1 MAEKRKTLFV
11 RALTADD
18 VGTLFDIA
26 AAVGS
31 DEIAAL
37 TEDPAISAAVA
48 RISSG
53 KGKGKNSFREVGAV
67 AVTKV
72 IAIVIRNYSKC
83 EPQLKKL
90 LASLTGTTAEEIGQ
104 SSPAYYAALLR
115 ELATTKEIRDFF
127 TELLSFAEPKA
138 E

>member
-53 KGKGKNSFREVGAV
+53 KGRNSFREVGAV
-67 AVTKV
+67 AVAKG

-90 LASLTGTTAEEIGQ
+90 LASLTGMTAEEIGQ

>member
-53 KGKGKNSFREVGAV
+53 NGKNSFREVGAV
-67 AVTKV
+67 AVAKV
-72 IAIVIRNYSKC
+72 IAIVIRNYRKC

>member
-1 MAEKRKTLFV
+1 M
-11 RALTADD
+11 
-18 VGTLFDIA
+18 
-26 AAVGS
+26 
-31 DEIAAL
+31 
-37 TEDPAISAAVA
+37 
-48 RISSG
+48 
-53 KGKGKNSFREVGAV
+53 
-67 AVTKV
+67 
-72 IAIVIRNYSKC
+72 IRNYSKC

-90 LASLTGTTAEEIGQ
+90 LASLTGTTAKEIGQ

>member
-48 RISSG
+48 RISS
-53 KGKGKNSFREVGAV
+53 GKGKNSFREVGAV

-127 TELLSFAEPKA
+127 TELLSFAEPKV